1 MKRGGVMCS
10 QYLAT
15 IIYEWSLP
23 EHALHDE
30 SYAKRVEQAVLLG
43 DALATLVAVREL
55 APPLQQCLEVVS
67 LFFKPISTTFYTP

>member
-1 MKRGGVMCS
+1 MCS

-30 SYAKRVEQAVLLG
+30 SYAKRVEQSVLLG

-55 APPLQQCLEVVS
+55 APPLQECLEMAS
-67 LFFKPISTTFYTP
+67 LFFKLIFTTLYAP